1 MRHELRHVRAFLKVA
16 ELQSF
21 TRAAAELHVSQS
33 ALTVQ
38 VKQLEEELGVL
49 LFDRN
54 KRGVAITAAGRDL
67 MGPLQRLVLD
77 SEVIVGYARDISA
90 VRTGHISLAAL
101 PTIAADLLPRAMHA
115 FLQTNP
121 EVRITVQDV
130 VADRVRELVTKA
142 AVDFGLGTASRQDR
156 DVWAEPLYQD
166 HLAAFVPAS
175 HNLAKRDEVT
185 LKELEGCDLI
195 LPNRESSVRRIV
207 EGAFARAHVNA
218 SVRHETNYMPTAL
231 ALARRG
237 LGGRDSAGVGLGR
250 QSRARSPRDHPEAGD
265 GPPNLPAS
273 ESEPKPF
280 SRGNKLCADASRGDW
295 QPRCETLRVPNP
307 LWEKR

>member
-16 ELQSF
+16 ELHSF

-67 MGPLQRLVLD
+67 LGPLQRLVLD
-77 SEVIVGYARDISA
+77 SEAIVGYARDISA
-90 VRTGHISLAAL
+90 VRTGNIAIAAL
-101 PTIAADLLPRAMHA
+101 PTIAADLLPRAMRA
-115 FLQTNP
+115 FLRTNP

-130 VADRVRELVTKA
+130 VADRARELVTKS

-156 DVWAEPLYQD
+156 ELQAHPLYRD

-175 HNLAKRDEVT
+175 HSLAKSDEVT
-185 LKELEGCDLI
+185 LRELEDCHLI

-207 EGAFARAHVNA
+207 EGAFARARVTA
-218 SVRHETNYMPTAL
+218 AVRYETNYMPTAL
-231 ALARRG
+231 AMVRRG
-237 LGGRDSAGVGLGR
+237 LGVAILPESALDGDPHDVVRVSIRKPAMSR
-250 QSRARSPRDHPEAGD
+250 QICLLQRADRSLSPAAASFVQTLLAEIGSRTG
-265 GPPNLPAS
+265 
-273 ESEPKPF
+273 
-280 SRGNKLCADASRGDW
+280 
-295 QPRCETLRVPNP
+295 
-307 LWEKR
+307 KR